1 MIKKIILSI
10 FFVTFMFPSFIF
22 ASSSFVARIDND
34 YYETLEEAI
43 SAAGSDD
50 TIELISDVALKD
62 TLTIDKVINL
72 NLNGNDIS
80 APTKVFLVDGGTFN
94 ISGKGTE
101 PNYGVIMISGS
112 TDPNDNNYSLV
123 NVGKDVTLEG
133 WSGIFINHQDSK
145 AYGIEVNVDGKIN
158 AINDI
163 EGGPGIGVYVNGNI
177 KHEENA
183 PVVNILDNAKITS
196 DGSGLY
202 IAGYSIF
209 NIGRA
214 HISGLQSGIGIKAGI
229 LNIDGA
235 KVISNGKDLTPAGG
249 YNDGIKATGT
259 AIQIES
265 NSGYAGNMEIN
276 IRRTNL

>member
-80 APTKVFLVDGGTFN
+80 APTKVFLVDGGTLN
-94 ISGKGTE
+94 ISGKGTIRETE

-133 WSGIFINHQDSK
+133 WSGVFINHQDSK

-202 IAGYSIF
+202 IAGYAIF
-209 NIGRA
+209 NIGKA
-214 HISGLQSGIGIKAGI
+214 HISGLEAGIGIKSGV
-229 LNIDGA
+229 LNINGA
-235 KVISNGKDLTPAGG
+235 NVESSGKDSTPTEG
-249 YNDGIKATGT
+249 YNNGIKASGV
-259 AIQIES
+259 AI
-265 NSGYAGNMEIN
+265 
-276 IRRTNL
+276 